1 MALNRLE
8 LNTFCAALARVC
20 REQVLAEKWLLAP
33 SIRVGV
39 QWLDAVARAGQPV
52 LNVRVM
58 TPRQLAWSLAAPEL
72 SKEGLAVLGR
82 RRADMLVSRLLIV
95 RSKDAATSDSN
106 PRGYLGAL
114 EPSPDLVRTWIQAL
128 SDLRLAGLT
137 AADLRDPGG
146 KVFEVRDKGRELREL
161 LVAYEAEL
169 ERCGLADHARV
180 LQLAI
185 ARLESDPL
193 RSDVLVLAADD
204 MEPGGLERAL
214 WQRIP
219 GQQRQRLVVDR
230 REGASLG
237 RHLTRAVGEVNEVR
251 DLLRHCMEQGIPL
264 DEVEILHT
272 DAGTYVPLIFE
283 LTSGLFTHQAATF
296 AEGLP
301 VRLFR
306 PGQALVAWSRW
317 IRTGYPQSALVR
329 MIQDGLLRVDHL
341 RGGSQH
347 GFARLGALLRT
358 IDIGAGRPRYLEAI
372 DRRIAVSDSQGE
384 AEEGLSALREL
395 VEQLLGHA
403 PEDDAPAGVHLLR
416 AAAHLLDEQ
425 VRVAGQLEEYGRRAL
440 LKEIRELEAALV
452 DEGEPPGLDLWEWLA
467 ALPSEL
473 RVGGEGPRPGRLHV
487 AGIATGGH
495 SGRRQTFILGLDDGR
510 FPGAGLQDPLLLDG
524 ERARLSKDLPTAASR
539 LARRVASF
547 ERLLARLRGEVT
559 LCHSCRDLVEDREL
573 FAASTLDKLG
583 RDDLRARSPAS
594 FAPSRPSRCV
604 DGQEWWLWRMLS
616 SDDAVA
622 RPQRVLEDHFPHLAR
637 GARARRSRRSDR
649 FTEYDGLVP
658 RAGTD
663 LDPTRPGGPVLSAT
677 MLETLGRCP
686 IDYFFRYVLE
696 IERPAEYR
704 LDPDR
709 WLDPLQRGS
718 LLHAVFCDFM
728 RRLQQRELRPS
739 YERDLPELVSILRGR
754 IAAARARVPSPSRS
768 VLEREVRELEQTV
781 QIFLREEELFC
792 RASEPVALEVSIGA
806 GPVGEGTSLDSE
818 QPATLALPSGGA
830 SRSIRARGMID
841 RVDRISS
848 LSASYAVWDYKIASA
863 RRYDPADPFKGG
875 RLVQSGLY
883 LAMVQDRLR
892 QVLSPR
898 AEVVQFGYFFPNL
911 KEYGT
916 RIAWSR
922 EELARG
928 PQVLADLCQMI
939 AAGCFPCSDDAED
952 LRFSPY
958 LEAIGDPSRAAQQV
972 RAKLARAVEDDDHGA
987 LAPFARLRG

>member
-1 MALNRLE
+1 MADRLE

-39 QWLDAVARAGQPV
+39 QWLDAIARAGQPV

-72 SKEGLAVLGR
+72 SKQGLAALGR
-82 RRADMLVSRLLIV
+82 RRAEVLVSRLLIV
-95 RSKDAATSDSN
+95 RSGDAATSDSS

-114 EPSPDLVRTWIQAL
+114 EPGPDLVWSWIQAL
-128 SDLRLAGLT
+128 SDLRMAGLT
-137 AADLRDPGG
+137 SDDLRDPAG
-146 KVFEVRDKGRELREL
+146 KVFEVRAKGRELREL
-161 LVAYEAEL
+161 LAAYEAEL

-193 RSDVLVLAADD
+193 PPDVLVLAADD
-204 MEPGGLERAL
+204 LELGGLERTL

-219 GQQRQRLVVDR
+219 GQQRQRLPVDQRAGAEAIRQLR
-230 REGASLG
+230 R
-237 RHLTRAVGEVNEVR
+237 TRAVGEVNEVR
-251 DLLRHCMEQGIPL
+251 DLLRHCMEQGIPF

-272 DAGTYVPLIFE
+272 DAGSYVPLIFE
-283 LTSGLFTHQAATF
+283 LTSGLFTHQVATY

-317 IRTGYPQSALVR
+317 IRNGYPQSALVR
-329 MIQDGLLRVDHL
+329 MIQDGLLRVDQHD
-341 RGGSQH
+341 GSQH

-358 IDIGAGRPRYLEAI
+358 IDIGAGRQRYLGAI
-372 DRRIAVSDSQGE
+372 DRRIAISDSQV
-384 AEEGLSALREL
+384 EEGLSTLREL
-395 VEQLLGHA
+395 VDQLLGNA

-425 VRVAGQLEEYGRRAL
+425 VRITGQLEEYGRRAL
-440 LKEIRELEAALV
+440 LREIRELEAALV
-452 DEGEPPGLDLWEWLA
+452 DEGEPPGIDLWEWLV

-487 AGIATGGH
+487 AGIETGGH
-495 SGRRQTFILGLDDGR
+495 SGRRQTFILGLDDRR
-510 FPGAGLQDPLLLDG
+510 FPGAGLPDPLLLDG
-524 ERARLSKDLPTAASR
+524 ERARLSKGLPTAASR
-539 LARRVASF
+539 LARRVTAF

-573 FAASTLDKLG
+573 FAASTLDRLG
-583 RDDLRARSPAS
+583 RDELRACSRAS
-594 FAPSRPSRCV
+594 FAPSRSSRCV
-604 DGQEWWLWRMLS
+604 DGTEWWLWRMLS
-616 SDDAVA
+616 CDGGVA
-622 RPQRVLEDHFPHLAR
+622 SPERVLEAHYPHLAR

-658 RAGTD
+658 RAGID
-663 LDPTRPGGPVLSAT
+663 LDPMQPGGPVLSAT
-677 MLETLGRCP
+677 MLEILGRCP

-728 RRLQQRELRPS
+728 RRLQQEKQRPS
-739 YERDLPELVSILRGR
+739 YERDLPELIAILQDR
-754 IAAARARVPSPSRS
+754 IAAARVRVPSPSRS
-768 VLEREVRELEQTV
+768 VFEREVQELEQTV

-792 RASEPVALEVSIGA
+792 RASEPCALEVSIGA
-806 GPVGEGTSLDSE
+806 GPVGEGTPLDSE
-818 QPATLALPSGGA
+818 QPATIGLPGGG
-830 SRSIRARGMID
+830 RSIRARGMID
-841 RVDRISS
+841 RVDRIASS
-848 LSASYAVWDYKIASA
+848 SASYAVWDYKIASA

-892 QVLSPR
+892 QVLAPR
-898 AEVVQFGYFFPNL
+898 AAVVQFGYFFPNL

-928 PQVLADLCQMI
+928 PRVLADLCQMI

-952 LRFSPY
+952 LRLSPY
-958 LEAIGDPSRAAQQV
+958 LEAIGDPSRAAEQV
-972 RAKLARAVEDDDHGA
+972 RAKLARAVEDDDSGA